1 MLCNR
6 HQYVF
11 FTHFY
16 WCTSKPGNKLP
27 FARCVEASWYAI
39 VDLRLPDAGAYMQ
52 NSSYCKASSHAVRCQ
67 QKLVSIGKYIV
78 ITAQS
83 GLILV
88 IVNFIC
94 FKLSHRGR
102 KVHKSKKFHKN

>member
-1 MLCNR
+1 M
-6 HQYVF
+6 
-11 FTHFY
+11 
-16 WCTSKPGNKLP
+16 
-27 FARCVEASWYAI
+27 
-39 VDLRLPDAGAYMQ
+39 GAYMQ
-52 NSSYCKASSHAVRCQ
+52 NSSHRKAFSHVVGCQ

-88 IVNFIC
+88 IVNFIW

-102 KVHKSKKFHKN
+102 KVYKSKKFHKN